1 MRKIEWEKLDVL
13 KNFED
18 DEDLSMLSSGIIDLV
33 KLASS
38 NKFDFWI
45 GHVNWK
51 LTERDA
57 LILDEVIDGIESL
70 AIISPYRFMISCA
83 RLFNATE
90 LKKSV
95 ELALC
100 PIEFKLDESIV
111 AEVGKIQQKL
121 QGFLSWIIYV
131 LPNGKIEYAYFND
144 NLLEYTQKCQEFQE
158 AEQKY
163 GGMILVPKNDGLNET
178 G

>member
-1 MRKIEWEKLDVL
+1 MRKIEWEKLDIL
-13 KNFED
+13 KNFEEE
-18 DEDLSMLSSGIIDLV
+18 EDLSAFNSGIIDLI

-51 LTERDA
+51 LTTRDA

-70 AIISPYRFMISCA
+70 TITSPYRFIISCA
-83 RLFNATE
+83 RLFNITE
-90 LKKSV
+90 LKKNI

-100 PIEFKLDESIV
+100 PIEFKLDETVLADV
-111 AEVGKIQQKL
+111 AKIQQKL
-121 QGFLSWIIYV
+121 QSFSSWIIYV
-131 LPNGKIEYAYFND
+131 LPNGKIEYAYFD
-144 NLLEYTQKCQEFQE
+144 GNLLEYTQKCQEFQD